1 TGLLA
6 ALSLAASALTIGARA
21 QQRSSQFFI
30 EPLSD
35 AKGQTGLGL
44 ALRRL
49 TTVGTFMHTTAHPDD
64 ENNAVLALYAR
75 GHGMRVALVT
85 ATRGDGGQNEIGP
98 ELFDAIGVLRTE
110 ELLAAHRWDGAE
122 QYFTRAVDFGFSFSP
137 QETIQKW
144 GHDEILGDFVRMI
157 RTIRPDVMV
166 TLPPSGTGGGQ
177 HHMVSASL
185 SYEAFTAAADPA
197 RFPEQMQ
204 QGLRPCQVKKLY
216 QPAGGGFGRFGG
228 PGGPGGPGG
237 RGGRGGRG
245 TPGGRAGGPPAGGA
259 AGGDLPPPPPVD

>member
-1 TGLLA
+1 M
-6 ALSLAASALTIGARA
+6 GARA
-21 QQRSSQFFI
+21 QQRSAQFFI

-35 AKGQTGLGL
+35 AKGQVGLGL
-44 ALRRL
+44 ALRKL

-64 ENNAVLALYAR
+64 ENNAVLALHAR
-75 GHGMRVALVT
+75 GLGMRVALVT

-144 GHDEILGDFVRMI
+144 GHDEILGDFVRML

-166 TLPPSGTGGGQ
+166 TLPPDR
-177 HHMVSASL
+177 HRRR
-185 SYEAFTAAADPA
+185 AAPHGVGDAQFRGVHA
-197 RFPEQMQ
+197 RRRIRRSSPSSCS
-204 QGLRPCQVKKLY
+204 RV
-216 QPAGGGFGRFGG
+216 
-228 PGGPGGPGG
+228 
-237 RGGRGGRG
+237 
-245 TPGGRAGGPPAGGA
+245 
-259 AGGDLPPPPPVD
+259 